1 MKFYR
6 HYKNK
11 PYKYLGVAR
20 HSETL
25 EEMALYETLYQ
36 NDLGKLWVRPKAMFE
51 EGVKIDGKLQPR
63 FAKIPLK
70 VEVKENFDN
79 QDLDALKVHF
89 KNVLSNWDQI
99 VDLEKLKL
107 NQEKLL
113 LKAFVDEKLVGV
125 LLGYRKSKELFFTCF
140 VGVTSEFRKLGIASD
155 LVAKQIAWCQ
165 TNAIQFVQ
173 TSIPCQQKEMLI
185 LSLREGFEITG
196 SSSES
201 KTNLALS
208 LQKSLK

>member
-155 LVAKQIAWCQ
+155 MVAKQIAWCQ